1 MNISAFLTDEQ
12 NMLRDT
18 VRRFATEQVRPRA
31 AKIDLSNEFPHDL
44 YEEMGKLGLLALL
57 LPEEYG
63 GGGDT
68 VSQALVQ
75 EELARASGSVANAQV
90 GAIEEGLFI
99 HGYASPEL
107 RDRFLPGIAD
117 GSLKAAF
124 ALTEA
129 GAGSDA
135 AGIETR
141 AVRDGE
147 EWVINGEKIYVTAG
161 ALADVVIVI
170 AVTDKTLGGRG
181 LSAILVPK
189 GTPGFQV
196 GRTEDLHGVR
206 GVGTASLSFQACRV
220 PVTHLLGEEGG
231 GLRLS
236 LTTIDLGRISTA
248 GMAVGIAQAAFD
260 EALAYARQREQFGR
274 PIFKFQAIQFT
285 LAQMATKI
293 DAARLLY
300 LHAAQLRDMGLP
312 YVREASEAKMFASDM
327 AAQVADQAM
336 LIFGGAG
343 YLRENPVERYV
354 RDAKLCQIFE
364 GTNNIQH
371 LVIARELE
379 QGR

>member
-1 MNISAFLTDEQ
+1 VNLNTILTDEQ
-12 NMLRDT
+12 AMLRDT
-18 VRRFATEQVRPRA
+18 VRRFATERVQPRA
-31 AKIDLSNEFPHDL
+31 AEIDRSNEFPHDL
-44 YEEMGKLGLLALL
+44 YRDMGELGLLALL
-57 LPEEYG
+57 LPDQYG

-68 VSQALVQ
+68 VGQGLVQ
-75 EELARASGSVANAQV
+75 EELARASASVANAQV

-99 HGYASPEL
+99 QGHAGDEL
-107 RDRFLPGIAD
+107 RERFLPRIAT
-117 GSLKAAF
+117 GEVKAAF
-124 ALTEA
+124 ALTEP

-135 AGIETR
+135 GGIKTR
-141 AVRDGE
+141 AVRDGDE
-147 EWVINGEKIYVTAG
+147 YVINGEKVFVTAG
-161 ALADVVIVI
+161 ALADLVIVI
-170 AVTDKTLGGRG
+170 AVTDPEAGSRG
-181 LSAILVPK
+181 TSALLVEK
-189 GTPGFQV
+189 GTPGFAV
-196 GRTEDLHGVR
+196 GRVEDLHGVR
-206 GVGTASLSFQACRV
+206 GLGTASLSFSDCRV
-220 PVTHLLGEEGG
+220 PAANLLGDEGA

-260 EALAYARQREQFGR
+260 EALRYARERVQFGR
-274 PIFKFQAIQFT
+274 PILKFQAIQFT
-285 LAQMATKI
+285 LAEMATKI

-300 LHAAQLRDMGLP
+300 LHAAQLRDRGLP
-312 YVREASEAKMFASDM
+312 YVREASQAKMFASDM
-327 AAQVADQAM
+327 AADVADEAM